1 MTTGSAL
8 DASGL
13 RLVRKGRRVRLG
25 ASVGTVTKANGPRA
39 FVKWDAL
46 PSAGVRYE
54 FCDRL
59 TVIDSESDDDQ
70 PEGNKQ

>member
-25 ASVGTVTKANGPRA
+25 TFEGTVTKANGPRA
-39 FVKWDAL
+39 FVKWDAWWMVATCEH
-46 PSAGVRYE
+46 SN
-54 FCDRL
+54 RL
-59 TVIDSESDDDQ
+59 TVID
-70 PEGNKQ
+70 NKPKEARP

>member
-25 ASVGTVTKANGPRA
+25 EFVGTVTKANGPRA
-39 FVKWDAL
+39 FVKWDAWWML
-46 PSAGVRYE
+46 ATYE
-54 FCDRL
+54 HCDRL
-59 TVIDSESDDDQ
+59 TVIDKKPKDAR
-70 PEGNKQ
+70 P